1 MKKLQKLP
9 FYKAQKLADMLETK
23 VSIIFPRMQNMARV
37 AQTCAGIEP
46 NYVLGGYGLLD
57 GILEKC
63 RKLIKNQTLESVSHM
78 NSNQLEKLIGIDVT
92 YVARA
97 SIFGG

>member
-1 MKKLQKLP
+1 
-9 FYKAQKLADMLETK
+9 MLETK
-23 VSIIFPRMQNMARV
+23 VSIIFPRMQNMALS
-37 AQTCAGIEP
+37 ASTCAGIEP
-46 NYVLGGYGLLD
+46 NYVLGGYGFLD

>member
-1 MKKLQKLP
+1 
-9 FYKAQKLADMLETK
+9 
-23 VSIIFPRMQNMARV
+23 MQNMARV

-46 NYVLGGYGLLD
+46 NYVLGGYGF
-57 GILEKC
+57 LEKC
-63 RKLIKNQTLESVSHM
+63 RQLIKNQTLEGVSHM

-97 SIFGG
+97 SICGG